1 MNYQPR
7 KPRDGSSGGRKS
19 RADTKSRVVGT
30 DCLIGW
36 LGGGEGGEIVDEI
49 GYKLKVYTFET
60 NKTNNL
66 RLESP

>member
-1 MNYQPR
+1 MAH
-7 KPRDGSSGGRKS
+7 
-19 RADTKSRVVGT
+19 RAGENPGPTQKSRVVGT

-49 GYKLKVYTFET
+49 GYKLKVYTIET